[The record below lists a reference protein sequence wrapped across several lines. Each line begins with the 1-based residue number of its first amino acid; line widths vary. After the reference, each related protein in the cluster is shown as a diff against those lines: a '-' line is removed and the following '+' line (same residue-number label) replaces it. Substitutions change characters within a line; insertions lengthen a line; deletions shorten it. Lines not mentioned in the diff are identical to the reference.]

1 MNKSNLTLVTALY
14 DLGRGEM
21 GTSFSRSFDHYKECF
36 SRLLKLDFNLVI
48 YCDSSL
54 NEFVW
59 QYRKHENTRIV
70 NKTVADL
77 KAFPFYKEIQQMRTN
92 PDWYNRAGWLSE
104 STQARLELYNPVVMS
119 KQFMLNDSS
128 LFNYFD
134 TNYFLWIDA
143 GISNTVSIER
153 YMDDTFEKR
162 ITKHMNKMLYLC
174 FPYDGTVEV
183 HGFEK
188 QKLNEMA
195 GKETTWVARG
205 GMFGG
210 TKHII
215 NELNDIYYNLLQDS
229 LRQGYMGTEESIH
242 TIITYKHKDKC
253 NIRMIEGNGLIV
265 KFFEDLQNEKVTS
278 VNSTQLA
285 LYCLT
290 YNLPEQFHYWV
301 KSIKETLRDDYG
313 NYKKYVVDNSD
324 DPKVFDQYKL
334 LFQEYDF
341 EVLAKET
348 PGNVGINGGRYE
360 VAKHFDKSE
369 HEYMIFF
376 EDDMLLCDKS
386 YENRAC
392 KSGFIR
398 WVPNLFDK
406 AIGIFEYES
415 LNALKLSFS
424 EFFGDGHNNWAYFN
438 LPEVDRVKLFPERE
452 DGVDKKKTK
461 LDYTGTYKGVPY
473 IIGEHHYCNWPILL
487 SKEGNKKIFL
497 DVVWEH
503 PFEQTWMSYFFRDL
517 IKQNKFKMG
526 TLLCSPINHDRK
538 FFYDKRKENK
548 H

>member
-21 GTSFSRSFDHYKECF
+21 GTSFSRSFEHYKECF
-36 SRLLKLDFNLVI
+36 SRLLKLDFNLVV
-48 YCDSSL
+48 YCDASL

-70 NKTVADL
+70 NKTIDDL
-77 KAFPFYKEIQQMRTN
+77 KAFPFYKDIQKIRTD
-92 PDWYNRAGWLSE
+92 PEWFNRAGWLEE

-128 LFNYFD
+128 LFNHFD

-143 GISNTVSIER
+143 GISNTVSIEG
-153 YMDDTFEKR
+153 YMDETFEKR
-162 ITKHMNKMLYLC
+162 ITKHMNKMLYIC

-188 QKLNEMA
+188 KKLNEIA

-215 NELNDIYYNLLQDS
+215 NEVNDIYYTLLQDT
-229 LRQGYMGTEESIH
+229 LKQGYMGTEESIH
-242 TIITYKHKDKC
+242 TLITYKHKDKC
-253 NIRMIEGNGLIV
+253 NVKMIDGNGLIC
-265 KFFEDLQNEKVTS
+265 KFFEDIKNEKIS
-278 VNSTQLA
+278 PINATQLA
-285 LYCLT
+285 IYCLT

-301 KSIKETLRDDYG
+301 KSIKEVLKNEYG
-313 NYKKYVVDNSD
+313 NYKKYVINNSD
-324 DPKVFDQYKL
+324 DPKVDEQYKI
-334 LFQEYDF
+334 LFSEYDF
-341 EVLAKET
+341 EEIKLN
-348 PGNVGINGGRYE
+348 NVGINGGRFHAAE
-360 VAKHFDKSE
+360 HFSKTD

-376 EDDMLLCDKS
+376 EDDMLLCDQS
-386 YENRAC
+386 YENKVC
-392 KSGFIR
+392 KSGFARSI
-398 WVPNLFDK
+398 PNLFDK
-406 AIGIFEYES
+406 AIGIFEFEN

-424 EFFGDGHNNWAYFN
+424 EFFGDAHINWAFFN
-438 LPEVDRVKLFPERE
+438 LPEVDRIKLFPERE

-461 LDYTGTYKGVPY
+461 IDYTGTYKNVPY
-473 IIGEHHYCNWPILL
+473 AIGEYHYCNWPILFN
-487 SKEGNKKIFL
+487 KEGNKKVFL
-497 DVVWEH
+497 DVIWEH
-503 PFEQTWMSYFFRDL
+503 PYEQTYMSYFFRDL
-517 IKQNKFKMG
+517 LKQNKFKIG
-526 TLLCSPINHDRK
+526 VLLCSPINHDRR